1 VSIPLEPRT
10 DGGAHPAP
18 RRQGIDCTEAGDLI
32 PALAL
37 GPIEPAER
45 LLLLAHCENCPECT
59 ERLDRSRAT
68 VAYLPFAM
76 RLSSPSE
83 GAKSA
88 LFARIAKS
96 PSAAAPVVSATA
108 AHYSAIVDSPV
119 GKRGPV
125 RDLPNSS
132 IAVDPAATSPS
143 FAWLNSQ
150 VAKIGAPLALA
161 LVIVGLYAFNP
172 FGSDK
177 GDPANGQVASLE
189 QATLVSSD
197 VNSQPTATPN
207 QGSANEQPSDPPS
220 VAQTANSST
229 QDDSSI
235 DTAVNLDGFTT
246 QLLSS
251 PPLYTLSA
259 RSNGS
264 PTESAR
270 SIAPSEGTCR
280 MSSYKEGQYQLSLS
294 GVALPG
300 GAGEAG
306 IYLKAKDGKKTLI
319 AKINIDANGNGQTT
333 FTLLRPITDFSM
345 LMIGPIEGG
354 SMAAR
359 SLNGSMT
366 FSLTSADQLSTF
378 EAATT

>member
-1 VSIPLEPRT
+1 
-10 DGGAHPAP
+10 
-18 RRQGIDCTEAGDLI
+18 LI

-37 GPIEPAER
+37 GSIEPAER

-59 ERLDRSRAT
+59 VRLDRSRAT

-132 IAVDPAATSPS
+132 IAVDPAATSLS

-197 VNSQPTATPN
+197 VNIQPTATPN

-359 SLNGSMT
+359 SLNGSMA